1 MRNAI
6 LRELMTEYEQLRA
19 ADAMEEERRRREVA
33 AKCPEIAALLEER
46 QQLIFRGV
54 RSVLAGQST
63 ADNLPQQMEV
73 LSGQIGRLLKQNGY
87 AADYLDPVYR
97 CTQCKDTGYVGDTV
111 REMCDCMKSRYYARL
126 YRRVGLSEKGEQ
138 SFENYSE
145 QLFSD
150 ALLPHQ
156 PISQRQCM
164 GMLRDICEEY
174 AERSAKACVI

>member
-73 LSGQIGRLLKQNGY
+73 LSGQISRLLKQNGY
-87 AADYLDPVYR
+87 AADYLDRIPLCPVQGHGLCR
-97 CTQCKDTGYVGDTV
+97 RHGTGDV
-111 REMCDCMKSRYYARL
+111 RLHE
-126 YRRVGLSEKGEQ
+126 EP
-138 SFENYSE
+138 
-145 QLFSD
+145 
-150 ALLPHQ
+150 LLRP
-156 PISQRQCM
+156 
-164 GMLRDICEEY
+164 
-174 AERSAKACVI
+174 VIPPRGAFREG